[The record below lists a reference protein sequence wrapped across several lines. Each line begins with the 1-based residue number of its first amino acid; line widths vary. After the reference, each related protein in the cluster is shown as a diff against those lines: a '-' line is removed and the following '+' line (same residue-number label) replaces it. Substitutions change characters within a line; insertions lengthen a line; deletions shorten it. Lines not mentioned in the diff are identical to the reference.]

1 MVIGFVA
8 KKPMNDVLYFNGR
21 FTTTAERVL
30 GVEDRGFQFGDGL
43 YEVFKFS
50 GRKAIFL
57 ADHYRRL
64 ERGLHEIEI
73 KSPWDEGRF
82 FAVMRE
88 LIERTAFDDGIVY
101 IQISRGEAERKHFFP
116 ENLEPTVVA
125 YSRAFQFPDAAKKEN
140 GIRLIT
146 TPDLRWKH
154 CDVKSVNLLASVLAK
169 KKAQRAGADEVL
181 LLDDGIVRE
190 GGSSSFFVVRHG
202 VVITHPLD
210 AHILPGVVRDRVIAL
225 AEHAGIR
232 IEQRPLAVD
241 ELNEIDE
248 AFITS
253 TTMGV
258 MPVSSIDG
266 RAIGPRIGAMTLRL
280 QRLLDAAEIADAAV
294 THANSAV

>member
-1 MVIGFVA
+1 
-8 KKPMNDVLYFNGR
+8 MNDVLYFNGR

-30 GVEDRGFQFGDGL
+30 GVEDRGFQFGDAL

-50 GRKAIFL
+50 AGKAIFL
-57 ADHYRRL
+57 GDHFRRL
-64 ERGLHEIEI
+64 ERGLHAIEI
-73 KSPWDEGRF
+73 KSPWDESRF

-101 IQISRGEAERKHFFP
+101 IQSSRGEGERKHFFP

-146 TPDLRWKH
+146 APDLRWKH
-154 CDVKSVNLLASVLAK
+154 CDIKSVNLLANALSK

-181 LLDDGIVRE
+181 LLDDDIVRE
-190 GGSSSFFVVRHG
+190 GASSNFFVVRG
-202 VVITHPLD
+202 SEVITHPLD
-210 AHILPGVVRDRVIAL
+210 EHILAGVVRGRVIGL
-225 AEHAGIR
+225 AEGAGIR
-232 IEQRPLAVD
+232 IDQRPIAVD
-241 ELNEIDE
+241 ELIKIDE

-258 MPVSSIDG
+258 MPVASIDG
-266 RAIGPRIGAMTLRL
+266 RTISSGIGAVTARL
-280 QRLLDAAEIADAAV
+280 QHLLDAAEIADAAV
-294 THANSAV
+294 THASSSI

>member
-1 MVIGFVA
+1 
-8 KKPMNDVLYFNGR
+8 MNDVLYFNGR

-30 GVEDRGFQFGDGL
+30 GVEDRGFQFGDAL
-43 YEVFKFS
+43 YEVFKFH

-57 ADHYRRL
+57 GDHYRRL
-64 ERGLHEIEI
+64 EHGLHEIEI
-73 KSPWDEGRF
+73 KSPWDESRF

-190 GGSSSFFVVRHG
+190 GGSSSFFVVRDG

-210 AHILPGVVRDRVIAL
+210 EHILPGVVRDRAIGL
-225 AEHAGIR
+225 AEQAGIK
-232 IEQRPLAVD
+232 IDQRPITVD
-241 ELNEIDE
+241 ELSEIDE

-266 RAIGPRIGAMTLRL
+266 RAIGPRIGAVTLRL
-280 QRLLDAAEIADAAV
+280 QRLLDAAEIADEAV
-294 THANSAV
+294 IHSSSAV